1 MTTYRVAALQMA
13 SGSNVTVNLDEAAR
27 HIETAARQGAE
38 LVALPEFFAM
48 MGAGDDDVLAIAETP
63 GSGPIQAFLAE
74 QAKLHRVWLIGGT
87 IPLNL
92 DGSKKIRGACLLYDD
107 QGGCV
112 ARYDKMHL
120 FDVTVEGDA
129 NRTYCES
136 LLVEPGTEV
145 VVLDTPFGRLGL
157 SVCYDLRFPE
167 LFRIMAVQ
175 GMELLALPSAF
186 TAMTGKA
193 HWEPL
198 VRARAIENLCYVI
211 APAQGGFHVSGRE
224 THGDTMMVDPWGTI
238 VSRLPK
244 GSGVIVTELDPAKQ
258 KRLRKTFPAIE
269 HIRLTWKTP

>member
-13 SGSNVTVNLDEAAR
+13 SGSNVTANLDEAAR

-38 LVALPEFFAM
+38 LVALPESLAM
-48 MGAGDDDVLAIAETP
+48 MGAGDDDVLAIAETR

-87 IPLNL
+87 IPLTL
-92 DGSKKIRGACLLYDD
+92 DGSKKIRAACLLYDD

-120 FDVTVEGDA
+120 FDVNVEGDA
-129 NRTYCES
+129 KRTYFES
-136 LLVEPGTEV
+136 LFVEPGTEV

-198 VRARAIENLCYVI
+198 LRARAIENLCYVI

-224 THGDTMMVDPWGTI
+224 THGNTMMIDPWGTI
-238 VSRLPK
+238 VSRFPK
-244 GSGVIVTELDPAKQ
+244 GSGVIVAELDPAKQ